1 MGSDATDPRI
11 DEDVESA
18 EEEADGTVATTTA
31 SDKKRKVRKRISKAE
46 REKFKR
52 EKFNELFDQLAGVL
66 ELTEQTNGKACIL
79 REAIKLVNN
88 MLSDIQ
94 GLRKG
99 NAALLSESQY
109 LTAEKNELEDEK
121 SVLETQIKGIQTEID
136 ERISRSRPELNQI
149 PPECWEPEPTSDFA
163 GVPPLFQPVDI
174 DPTFQQPPFLGP
186 VYIIP
191 AGPDLQAY
199 SEPEFPT
206 FQQPP
211 FLGPVC
217 IVPAGP
223 DLQAYSEP
231 ELVTAN
237 PPSKVS
243 KPLARHPTSDDPWT
257 LQLLSK

>member
-1 MGSDATDPRI
+1 MGSDSTDPRI
-11 DEDVESA
+11 DEDVDSA
-18 EEEADGTVATTTA
+18 DEEADGTVATTTT
-31 SDKKRKVRKRISKAE
+31 SDKKRKVPKRILKAE

-66 ELTEQTNGKACIL
+66 ELNEQTNGKASIL
-79 REAIKLVNN
+79 REAIKLVNDT
-88 MLSDIQ
+88 LSDIQ
-94 GLRKG
+94 GLRKD
-99 NAALLSESQY
+99 NAALLSESHY

-121 SVLETQIKGIQTEID
+121 SILEAQIKGIQTEID
-136 ERISRSRPELNQI
+136 VRISQSRPDLNQI
-149 PPECWEPEPTSDFA
+149 PPECWVLEPTSDFA

-199 SEPEFPT
+199 SEPE
-206 FQQPP
+206 
-211 FLGPVC
+211 
-217 IVPAGP
+217 
-223 DLQAYSEP
+223 
-231 ELVTAN
+231 LVTVN
-237 PPSKVS
+237 PSLKVS